1 MLQPARARS
10 DAAKKESERKARV
23 LGLIKMKSL
32 RGMPREG
39 LDAAIVP
46 GVRQAELRVGPRSPR
61 MTGAFFK

>member
-1 MLQPARARS
+1 
-10 DAAKKESERKARV
+10 
-23 LGLIKMKSL
+23 MKSL